1 MGDERRVD
9 YFADRANTAKRK
21 PPKPTPQLVER
32 WAHTYVN
39 RYYSPEASV
48 RATLSRRIA
57 RSCEAHGMGTA
68 EAAGWADDVI
78 ATLKQAGV
86 IDDQRWA
93 ADKARALA
101 ERGQPPRAIQQR
113 LRAKRL
119 ADAHIAAALE
129 GLKQDRSG
137 EPVDVAWQ
145 AAVAYARRR
154 RLGPFR
160 RDAATRAE
168 RFQKDLAAMA
178 RAGLGYGLARR
189 ILDAEDADAA
199 LDPDAR

>member
-1 MGDERRVD
+1 MSEERRVE
-9 YFADRANTAKRK
+9 YFADRASKNKRT
-21 PPKPTPQLVER
+21 PPKPTLRLVER
-32 WAHTYVN
+32 WAHAYVN

-48 RATLSRRIA
+48 HATLSRRIE
-57 RSCEAHGMGTA
+57 RSCEAHGMPRA
-68 EAAGWADDVI
+68 EAMGWADEVI
-78 ATLKQAGV
+78 TTLKQAGV

-101 ERGQPPRAIQQR
+101 ERGLPPRAIQQR

-137 EPVDVAWQ
+137 ESVDVAWQ
-145 AAVAYARRR
+145 AVVAYARRR

-178 RAGLGYGLARR
+178 RAGHGYGLARR
-189 ILDAEDADAA
+189 VLDADDADAI
-199 LDPDAR
+199 LDQEA